1 MFGLNPMEL
10 MIVGAVAILL
20 FGSKLPS
27 VARSL
32 GQSMNQFK
40 KGMSELQDEIRNP
53 GSTSKPAASSTRY
66 HEIDDRDESTAPKF
80 EPPAREPKLDDPSG
94 AA

>member
-10 MIVGAVAILL
+10 MIVGCVAILL

-32 GQSMNQFK
+32 GQSMNSFK

-53 GSTSKPAASSTRY
+53 GASNKSTSSSRY

-94 AA
+94 TA